1 MTEGERDAA
10 VLCRMLAQLNRNI
23 GIAPGAVLELR
34 IAWRDGG
41 PIVRID
47 ERTDVAIAV

>member
-1 MTEGERDAA
+1 MTEGERNAA
-10 VLCRMLAQLNRNI
+10 VLCHMLAQLNHNI

-34 IAWRDGG
+34 IAWRDGNQ
-41 PIVRID
+41 IVRVD